1 MVMGGPRGTLY
12 SGGSRAL
19 SGRSREEVKGQ
30 AGLSTGIQAH
40 AVKGLEIKVNMSKVS
55 GLLQYCKVVIYVK
68 FTTVMW

>member
-1 MVMGGPRGTLY
+1 MMMGGPRGTLY

-40 AVKGLEIKVNMSKVS
+40 AVKGLEIQ
-55 GLLQYCKVVIYVK
+55 GQRAITVK
-68 FTTVMW
+68 WLFM

>member
-1 MVMGGPRGTLY
+1 MMMGGPRGTLY

-40 AVKGLEIKVNMSKVS
+40 AVKGLEIKVNMSKIS
-55 GLLQYCKVVIYVK
+55 GLLL
-68 FTTVMW
+68 

>member
-1 MVMGGPRGTLY
+1 MMMGGPRGTLY

-55 GLLQYCKVVIYVK
+55 GYYCKVVIYAK